1 MKLLSYFH
9 PIVWIILTGTIFTR
23 IASFMTIPFMAI
35 YLQNELGA
43 SPLMIG
49 VTLGIAQLCS
59 TFGGFI
65 GGYFTDK
72 LGRKFIIL
80 MTVFIWSA
88 VFIGFA
94 TVRVI
99 GLFIVLNALNGLCRS
114 FFEPATQ
121 ALMIDFTE
129 EKKRRRLFSFRYTAI
144 NIAAVI
150 GPLCGVLISGM
161 SSARIPFLI
170 TASMYAIYGVFL
182 IFLFKKYEMS
192 QQKLAETQTI
202 LQMFKVVVTD
212 KKLLYLLAG
221 GILINLGYSQFDS
234 TLPQY
239 INLNIENGVKLYSV
253 LITLNAIVVLV
264 LQLPIGI
271 YTERISIIRS
281 LILGIIFFSG
291 GLFSFGL
298 AHSSWGFI
306 AGMVIFTIGEIFA
319 FPMMNALIE
328 EIAPATQKAT
338 YLGASQFKNF
348 GGFLGP
354 IFGGW
359 LLVHF
364 EAQLYFVI
372 AVIILMSI
380 IFYHTAFL
388 KKTNQ
393 VRMEGTKQARQHDV

>member
-1 MKLLSYFH
+1 MPFLSYFH

-49 VTLGIAQLCS
+49 VTLGVAQLCA
-59 TFGGFI
+59 TVGGFI

-80 MTVFIWSA
+80 ATVFIWSA

-94 TVRVI
+94 TVHVI
-99 GLFIVLNALNGLCRS
+99 GLFIVLSAINGLCRS

-129 EKKRRRLFSFRYTAI
+129 PKKRRRLFSFRYTAI

-161 SSARIPFLI
+161 SSPKVPFFI
-170 TASMYAIYGVFL
+170 TALMYAIYGVFL

-192 QQKLAETQTI
+192 QQKLAENQTI
-202 LQMFKVVVTD
+202 FQVFKVVIMD

-239 INLNIENGVKLYSV
+239 INLNIENGVKLYSY
-253 LITLNAIVVLV
+253 LITLNAIVVLA

-271 YTERISIIRS
+271 YTEKISIIRS
-281 LILGIIFFSG
+281 LIWGIIFFAG
-291 GLFSFGL
+291 GLFVFGL

-338 YLGASQFKNF
+338 YLGASQFKNL

-364 EAQLYFVI
+364 EAQLYFVVAMVVLI
-372 AVIILMSI
+372 SI
-380 IFYHTAFL
+380 IFYRKALSEKISHTGDRSYH
-388 KKTNQ
+388 Q
-393 VRMEGTKQARQHDV
+393 